1 MAAGERSNGIR
12 PEPFLWLG
20 RIGQRHFWHPITL
33 FICHFD
39 PCRPPS
45 TLIHSQPEKAHP
57 SHILSFHMN
66 RTICDTGTGTG
77 SDLSRAITTHGLA
90 SSSPVTTVEHEYWGG
105 WPSKQMRRAE
115 REYSAVWKSFCV
127 QGSPCSS
134 TTTTT
139 TTDETERTHKI
150 KVIKMLN
157 LFSSSHTHTPG
168 NNLNKCKSRDMN
180 KIHSICC
187 LCLVDTWVDCD
198 DDPVD
203 DRYDENDTNDGHP
216 WYR

>member
-1 MAAGERSNGIR
+1 MNDGWRRNQPPTTGQIHRFVCIKLKGIGGHGWMAGERSNGIR

-20 RIGQRHFWHPITL
+20 RIGQRHFGHPITL

-45 TLIHSQPEKAHP
+45 TLISTARE
-57 SHILSFHMN
+57 
-66 RTICDTGTGTG
+66 
-77 SDLSRAITTHGLA
+77 
-90 SSSPVTTVEHEYWGG
+90 SSSLAHIEFPHEQNDMRYRDRVRSIQGYYYTWPSIIIIITTVEHEYWGV

-157 LFSSSHTHTPG
+157 LFSSSHTHTHTR
-168 NNLNKCKSRDMN
+168 KQFKQM
-180 KIHSICC
+180 
-187 LCLVDTWVDCD
+187 
-198 DDPVD
+198 
-203 DRYDENDTNDGHP
+203 
-216 WYR
+216 

>member
-1 MAAGERSNGIR
+1 MTRVAHRSPTTI
-12 PEPFLWLG
+12 
-20 RIGQRHFWHPITL
+20 
-33 FICHFD
+33 HFD
-39 PCRPPS
+39 PQSAR
-45 TLIHSQPEKAHP
+45 E
-57 SHILSFHMN
+57 
-66 RTICDTGTGTG
+66 
-77 SDLSRAITTHGLA
+77 
-90 SSSPVTTVEHEYWGG
+90 SSSLAHIEFPHEQNDMRYRDRDRVRSIQGYYYTWPSIIIIITTVEHEYWGV

-134 TTTTT
+134 TTT

-180 KIHSICC
+180 KPLSICC
-187 LCLVDTWVDCD
+187 LCLVDTWVDC

-216 WYR
+216 